1 MRRRDSHDLR
11 DEDSSS
17 IWDAWRQLLRL
28 ANVFTALSNVLA
40 GALLAQGSW
49 EPAPPL
55 ILLLTSSA
63 LLYCAGMVLNDVFD
77 AELDAQERPERPI
90 PSGRVRREEAAL
102 VGWTL
107 LAMGVGMAAWSSYL
121 LASLAPIIIGA
132 SLVVTIVMYDG
143 GLKAIWAGPLAMGWC
158 RTLNVLLGASLAGS
172 AVSLSAWWYAGT
184 VGVYTLGLTL
194 LAKEEASGRVGDT
207 LSLLKLLMLV
217 SISGLF
223 LLAAFVSSN
232 FGPLTWFL
240 ICFMTLYLMEMA
252 VSQAISQPTPEN
264 VQLSVKRLI
273 LLFIVIDAAACSA
286 VGGWKPALLVLSLLV
301 PTLLLSR
308 RTAMT

>member
-1 MRRRDSHDLR
+1 MSGRDSHD
-11 DEDSSS
+11 SSDPNS
-17 IWDAWRQLLRL
+17 SGKWNAWRQLLRL

-40 GALLAQGSW
+40 GAILGQGSW

-77 AELDAQERPERPI
+77 AELDAKERPERPI
-90 PSGRVRREEAAL
+90 PSGRLREEDATV
-102 VGWTL
+102 VGWSL
-107 LAMGVGMAAWSSYL
+107 LAAGVGAAAWASYL
-121 LASLAPIIIGA
+121 LASIAPIIIA
-132 SLVVTIVMYDG
+132 TSLAVTIVMYDG

-158 RTLNVLLGASLAGS
+158 RTLNVLLGASLAGT
-172 AVSLSAWWYAGT
+172 AVNLSAWWFAGT
-184 VGVYTLGLTL
+184 IGVYTLGLTIL
-194 LAKEEASGRVGDT
+194 SKAEVSGGVAESIAVVRI
-207 LSLLKLLMLV
+207 LMLA

-223 LLAAFVSSN
+223 LLAAFVSSE

-240 ICFMTLYLMEMA
+240 IYFMTLYLIEMA
-252 VSQAISQPTPEN
+252 VSQAFSQPTPEN

-273 LLFIVIDAAACSA
+273 LLFIVIDAVACSA